1 MSEHVVVAGG
11 GPVGLAFAKDLSA
24 DRRLTITVVEKS
36 ASRPTFPTGQLDHRV
51 LALTPGTQHYLARIG
66 AWQHL
71 PAARI
76 QPVRAMRVF
85 GDRAHNHVHNHV
97 DNHVHSQLDFDAR
110 QPLAYIVE
118 HQALIA
124 ALWQA
129 LEGVEN
135 VISRIGQEPV
145 SCSASGQRRTLVTR
159 SGLELNADLLVGAD
173 GPHSWIRQQA
183 GIASRVKD
191 YESFGVVANFDCEVA
206 HAGAAY
212 QWFKGDSILAYLPL
226 PGRCISMVWSTTQHE
241 GERLCQLTPEELSLQ
256 VAAAGSHVLGRLSA
270 SSPAVKF
277 PLRRA
282 IAETWVQPGL
292 ALIGDAAHSVH
303 PLAGQGAN
311 LGFAD
316 ACALA
321 KTLSE
326 RGRLSLPGDYAVL
339 RRYERSRQ
347 EQVWAMATMGHE
359 LRRLFQHPSAAVGWA
374 RNQGLK
380 MLNRQSVVKK
390 MMMEYARA

>member
-1 MSEHVVVAGG
+1 MNERVVIAGG
-11 GPVGLAFAKDLSA
+11 GPVGLAFAKDIST
-24 DRRLTITVVEKS
+24 DKRLTIAVVEKTVP
-36 ASRPTFPTGQLDHRV
+36 SRAPLMGPLDHRV
-51 LALTPGTQHYLARIG
+51 FALSLGTQKFLARIG
-66 AWQHL
+66 VWQHL

-76 QPVRAMRVF
+76 EPIRAMQIF
-85 GDRAHNHVHNHV
+85 GDRA
-97 DNHVHSQLDFDAR
+97 DSRLDFNAR
-110 QPLAYIVE
+110 QPLAYVVE

-124 ALWQA
+124 AIWHA

-135 VISRIGQEPV
+135 VISHIGQEPV

-183 GIASRVKD
+183 GITSRVKD

-206 HAGAAY
+206 HAGVAY
-212 QWFKGDSILAYLPL
+212 QWFKDDSILAYLPL
-226 PGRCISMVWSTTQHE
+226 PGRCISMVWSVTQHE
-241 GERLCQLTPEELSLQ
+241 GDRLCQLTPEELSLQ
-256 VAAAGSHVLGRLSA
+256 VAAAGRHVLGRLSA

-282 IAETWVQPGL
+282 MAETWIQPGL

-321 KTLSE
+321 KTLRE
-326 RGRLSLPGDYAVL
+326 RSRFSLPGDYAVL

-359 LRRLFQHPSAAVGWA
+359 LRRLFQHPSAVAGWA

-380 MLNRQSVVKK
+380 LLNRQSVVKK
-390 MMMEYARA
+390 MMMDYARA